1 MAMDEDKV
9 REIVREMIDET
20 LSEKGYQDAS
30 DVESIVDDKLES
42 YATESYVDNAISNLD
57 IPDTSNFPDEDRIKE
72 LAVESIYE
80 SVRDSTPKKH
90 SQDVMGCGWDV
101 VCELGY
107 RIQESQVDATTLIQ
121 RIADA
126 LIPAPSDFKVDVPS
140 IEP

>member
-9 REIVREMIDET
+9 REIVAEMINET

-30 DVESIVDDKLES
+30 DVESIVDGKLEG
-42 YATESYVDNAISNLD
+42 YAMESYVDNSIDNLS
-57 IPDTSNFPDEDRIKE
+57 IPDASDFPDEDRIKE
-72 LAVESIYE
+72 LALESVYE
-80 SVRDSTPKKH
+80 SVRDSAPKKH

-107 RIQESQVDATTLIQ
+107 RIQESQGDANTLIQ

-126 LIPAPSDFKVDVPS
+126 LLSAPSDFKVDIPS